1 MLKPVKIILS
11 IIASLVFLITIAVL
25 TAYFLIDP
33 NNYKSEIVA
42 AVKEKT
48 GKELN
53 LIGGLKLSV
62 FPWLGVSTGQMTLS
76 NSAGF
81 QGQDFATLE
90 ASDIKLNLIPLLT
103 QKIDVNRIVLK
114 GLVLNLEKNAL
125 GVNSWDSLVPI
136 KTLEQATPAII
147 NNDEEKIEVKG
158 LAVLVVG
165 GVTIENAQI
174 NWRDQSARN
183 SLFFRDINLNVDS
196 FAFNKPVVLNLT
208 GLVTKPDN
216 PYKAAIQFNSQF
228 IVSENLEIFA
238 FNNSELQATIRTD
251 NIADEPLLATLA
263 VANMLLNKSTQTL
276 KVSGLKLVAD
286 DIVGSADFS
295 GSYLDEHYAIQ
306 GPVILSSF
314 NPREVMAR
322 LGIKI
327 PELQDKQAL
336 TQSAL
341 HFNLSATDNT
351 LDLQELNLSID
362 NSQINGFV
370 RLLSFVEPAITIKL
384 AADHFDVD
392 RYLPSAKNH
401 ATSKWISPV
410 VAMALSSYAL
420 PSDLLSKLNIDGQL
434 SLASLKLNGLT
445 LNDYQ
450 LSLNTSNGLINAQQ
464 SAKVFYQGVYSGHL
478 SVDLRNPKALLALE
492 EKITHVNVESLLK
505 DSKSKFQM
513 TGLVDASLQLKGQ
526 GQSID
531 ELKSSVT
538 GDIHFLFKDAE
549 IKGFNLQAM
558 LDRVHVSSDAID
570 PAQANHDLTRFSSF
584 SGNSVLANGIIYT
597 NDLVATTATL
607 HIKGKGGFDLNTE
620 KLDYKLQAQLIK
632 AAATAT
638 SVEQFYDTPISMAV
652 TGSLSQPNY
661 ALDVSALLTEKNKA
675 KITAFVDKNKE
686 KIDSIVN
693 KIDQKIGPGV
703 GDLLKGLF
711 GKH

>member
-11 IIASLVFLITIAVL
+11 LITILVFLITIAVL
-25 TAYFLIDP
+25 TAYFLVDP
-33 NNYKSEIVA
+33 NNFKPEIIA

-53 LIGGLKLSV
+53 LIGELKLSV
-62 FPWLGVSTGQMTLS
+62 FPWLGVSTGQMTLN

-81 QGQDFATLE
+81 QDQYFATLE

-103 QKIDVNRIVLK
+103 QKIDVSRVVLK
-114 GLVLNLEKNAL
+114 GLVLNLEKNVL
-125 GVNSWDSLVPI
+125 GVNSWDSLKPI
-136 KTLEQATPAII
+136 KTLEQAAPAI
-147 NNDEEKIEVKG
+147 NNNEEQMAVNS
-158 LAVLVVG
+158 LAVLAVG
-165 GVTIENAQI
+165 GMVIDNAQI
-174 NWRDQSARN
+174 NWRDQVTAKQ
-183 SLFFRDINLNVDS
+183 LFFKDINLNVDS
-196 FAFNKPVVLNLT
+196 FAFDKPVTLNLT
-208 GLVTKPDN
+208 GLITKPDSA
-216 PYKAAIQFNSQF
+216 YKASIQMSSQF
-228 IVSENLEIFA
+228 IVSEKLEAFA
-238 FNNSELQATIRTD
+238 FNNSELQATISTD

-263 VANMLLNKSTQTL
+263 VANMLLDKSTQTV
-276 KVSGLKLVAD
+276 KVSNLKLVAD
-286 DIVGSADFS
+286 DIVISADLS
-295 GSYLDEHYAIQ
+295 GTYFDEHYAIQ

-327 PELQDKQAL
+327 PELQDKHAL

-341 HFNLSATDNT
+341 HFNLSATDNM
-351 LDLQELNLSID
+351 LDLQEINLSID
-362 NSQINGFV
+362 NLQINGFV
-370 RLLSFVEPAITIKL
+370 RLPSFVEPAITIKL

-392 RYLPSAKNH
+392 HYLPSAKSH
-401 ATSKWISPV
+401 TTSKWISPV

-450 LSLNTSNGLINAQQ
+450 LNLNASKGLINAQQ
-464 SAKVFYQGVYSGHL
+464 SAKGFYQGAYSGNL
-478 SVDLRNPKALLALE
+478 SVDMRNAKTLLALD
-492 EKITHVNVESLLK
+492 EKITHVNIESLLK

-526 GQSID
+526 GQAID

-538 GDIHFLFKDAE
+538 GDIHFLFKDTE

-558 LDRVHVSSDAID
+558 LDRAHVSSDAID
-570 PAQANHDLTRFSSF
+570 PAQANHDLTRFSSL

-597 NDLVATTATL
+597 NDLVATTANL
-607 HIKGKGGFDLNTE
+607 HIKGKGGVDLNTE
-620 KLDYKLQAQLIK
+620 QLDYKLQGQLIK
-632 AAATAT
+632 AAATPT
-638 SVEQFYDTPISMAV
+638 SAEQLYDTPISMAV

>member
-11 IIASLVFLITIAVL
+11 LITILVFLITIAVL
-25 TAYFLIDP
+25 TAYFLVDP
-33 NNYKSEIVA
+33 NNFKPEIIA

-53 LIGGLKLSV
+53 LIGELKLSV
-62 FPWLGVSTGQMTLS
+62 FPWLGVSTGKMTLN

-81 QGQDFATLE
+81 QDQDFATLE

-103 QKIDVNRIVLK
+103 QKIDVSRVVLK

-125 GVNSWDSLVPI
+125 GVNSWDSLMPI
-136 KTLEQATPAII
+136 KTLEQAAPAI
-147 NNDEEKIEVKG
+147 NNNEEQMAVNS
-158 LAVLVVG
+158 LAVLAVG
-165 GVTIENAQI
+165 GMVIDNAQI
-174 NWRDQSARN
+174 NWRDQVTAKQ
-183 SLFFRDINLNVDS
+183 LFFKDINLNVDS
-196 FAFNKPVVLNLT
+196 FAFDKPVTLNLT
-208 GLVTKPDN
+208 GLITKPDSA
-216 PYKAAIQFNSQF
+216 YKAAIQFRSQF
-228 IVSENLEIFA
+228 MVSEKLEIFA
-238 FNNSELQATIRTD
+238 FNNSELQATISTD

-263 VANMLLNKSTQTL
+263 VANMLLDKSTQTV
-276 KVSGLKLVAD
+276 KVSNLKLVAD
-286 DIVGSADFS
+286 DIVISADLS
-295 GSYLDEHYAIQ
+295 GTYLDEHYAIQ

-327 PELQDKQAL
+327 PELQDKHAL

-341 HFNLSATDNT
+341 HFNLSATDNM
-351 LDLQELNLSID
+351 LDLQEINLSID
-362 NSQINGFV
+362 NLQINGFV
-370 RLLSFVEPAITIKL
+370 RLPSFVEPAITIKL

-392 RYLPSAKNH
+392 HYLPSAKSH
-401 ATSKWISPV
+401 TTSKWISPV

-420 PSDLLSKLNIDGQL
+420 PSDLFSNLNIDGQL

-450 LSLNTSNGLINAQQ
+450 LNLNTSNGLINAQQ

-513 TGLVDASLQLKGQ
+513 TGIVDASLQLKGQ

-538 GDIHFLFKDAE
+538 GDIHFLFKDTE

-558 LDRVHVSSDAID
+558 LDRAHLGSDAID
-570 PAQANHDLTRFSSF
+570 PAQASHDLTRLSSL
-584 SGNSVLANGIIYT
+584 SGNSVLANGTIQT

-607 HIKGKGGFDLNTE
+607 HIKGKGSFDLNTE

-638 SVEQFYDTPISMAV
+638 SPEQLYDAPISMAV

-661 ALDVSALLTEKNKA
+661 TLDVSALLTEKNKA
-675 KITAFVDKNKE
+675 KIADFVEKNKD

-703 GDLLKGLF
+703 GNLLKGLF

>member
-11 IIASLVFLITIAVL
+11 IIAIFVFLITIAVL

-53 LIGGLKLSV
+53 LIGELKLSV
-62 FPWLGVSTGQMTLS
+62 FPWLGVSAGQMTLS

-81 QGQDFATLE
+81 QNQDFATLE
-90 ASDIKLNLIPLLT
+90 SSDIKLNLIPLLT
-103 QKIDVNRIVLK
+103 QKIDVRRIVLK

-125 GVNSWDSLVPI
+125 GVNSWDSLMPI
-136 KTLEQATPAII
+136 KTLEQAAPAI
-147 NNDEEKIEVKG
+147 NNNEEQMAVNS
-158 LAVLVVG
+158 LAVLAVG
-165 GVTIENAQI
+165 GMVIENAQI
-174 NWRDQSARN
+174 NWRDQATAKQ
-183 SLFFRDINLNVDS
+183 LFFKDINLNVDS
-196 FAFNKPVVLNLT
+196 FAFDKPVTLNLT
-208 GLVTKPDN
+208 GLITKPDSA
-216 PYKAAIQFNSQF
+216 YKAAVQMSSQF
-228 IVSENLEIFA
+228 IVSEKLETFA
-238 FNNSELQATIRTD
+238 FNNSELQATISSD

-263 VANMLLNKSTQTL
+263 VANMLLDKSTQTV
-276 KVSGLKLVAD
+276 KVSNLKLVAD
-286 DIVGSADFS
+286 DVVISADLS
-295 GSYLDEHYAIQ
+295 GTYLDEHYAIQ

-392 RYLPSAKNH
+392 HYLPSAKSH
-401 ATSKWISPV
+401 TTSKWISPV

-420 PSDLLSKLNIDGQL
+420 PSDLLRKLNIDGQL

-464 SAKVFYQGVYSGHL
+464 SAKSFYQGAYSGNL
-478 SVDLRNPKALLALE
+478 SVDLRNRKALLALE

-570 PAQANHDLTRFSSF
+570 PAQTNHDLTRFSSL

-597 NDLVATTATL
+597 NDLVATTTTL

-638 SVEQFYDTPISMAV
+638 GVEQLYDTPISMVV
-652 TGSLSQPNY
+652 TGNLSQPNY

>member
-1 MLKPVKIILS
+1 VLKPVKIILS

-25 TAYFLIDP
+25 TAYFLVDP
-33 NNYKSEIVA
+33 NNFKPEIVA

-53 LIGGLKLSV
+53 LIGELKLSV
-62 FPWLGVSTGQMTLS
+62 FPWLGVSAGQMTLS

-81 QGQDFATLE
+81 QDQDFATLE

-103 QKIDVNRIVLK
+103 QKIDVSRIVLK

-125 GVNSWDSLVPI
+125 GVNSWDSLMPI
-136 KTLEQATPAII
+136 KTLEQAAPAINNNEEQMAI
-147 NNDEEKIEVKG
+147 NS
-158 LAVLVVG
+158 LAVLAVG
-165 GVTIENAQI
+165 GMVIENAQI
-174 NWRDQSARN
+174 NWRDQATAKQ
-183 SLFFRDINLNVDS
+183 LFFKDINLNVDRFS
-196 FAFNKPVVLNLT
+196 FDKPVALNLT
-208 GLVTKPDN
+208 GLVTKSDN
-216 PYKAAIQFNSQF
+216 AYKAAIQFNSQL
-228 IVSENLEIFA
+228 IVSEKLETFA
-238 FNNSELQATIRTD
+238 FNNSELQATISSD

-263 VANMLLNKSTQTL
+263 VANMLLDKSTQTV
-276 KVSGLKLVAD
+276 KVSNLKLVAD
-286 DIVGSADFS
+286 DIVISADLS
-295 GSYLDEHYAIQ
+295 GTYLDEHYAIQ

-370 RLLSFVEPAITIKL
+370 RLLSFVEPAITIEL
-384 AADHFDVD
+384 AANHFDVD

-464 SAKVFYQGVYSGHL
+464 SAKVFYQGVYSGNL
-478 SVDLRNPKALLALE
+478 SVDLRNRKALLALE

-558 LDRVHVSSDAID
+558 LDRAHVSSDAID
-570 PAQANHDLTRFSSF
+570 PAQANHDLTRFSSL
-584 SGNSVLANGIIYT
+584 SANSVLANGIIYT

-638 SVEQFYDTPISMAV
+638 GVEQLYDTPISMVV